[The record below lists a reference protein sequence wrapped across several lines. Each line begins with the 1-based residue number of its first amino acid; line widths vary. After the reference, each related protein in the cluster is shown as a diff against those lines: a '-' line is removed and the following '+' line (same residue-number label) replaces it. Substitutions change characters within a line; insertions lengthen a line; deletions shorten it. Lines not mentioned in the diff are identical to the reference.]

1 MKLIHTAATAAVLI
15 STGIPSQGAEQQDQ
29 DLMMILQ
36 NASGSFVTHDFALR
50 LGQLVMSQ
58 KYQGAVLAPGPPE
71 VLDKADSWSVTFTI
85 ERWTD
90 PLVDDRVAPRQLT
103 IRIRKKDAAIVSI
116 K

>member
-1 MKLIHTAATAAVLI
+1 MKLILAATAAVLI
-15 STGIPSQGAEQQDQ
+15 SASNPSRAAEPQDQ
-29 DLMMILQ
+29 DIMMILQ
-36 NASGSFVTHDFALR
+36 NASASFVTREFALR

-58 KYQGAVLAPGPPE
+58 KYQGAVLATGQPE
-71 VLDKADSWSVTFTI
+71 VLDKGDTWSVTFTI

-103 IRIRKKDAAIVSI
+103 VRIRKKDAAIVSI